1 MSSAFP
7 VWGRV
12 QRVVENGCVSW
23 TVIGDDR
30 RPVEPVEVF
39 LRWLTDT
46 ERSPNTV
53 RAYAGDLRQFW
64 EFLAVRGYEWTELG
78 VEELG
83 DFASWLRSPADNVV
97 VLAGGV
103 PARGGGKGGA
113 GATTTSGR
121 RAVYTRR
128 YRPSTCEP
136 QVATLDL

>member
-1 MSSAFP
+1 MSSALP

-30 RPVEPVEVF
+30 RPVAPVEAF

-64 EFLAVRGYEWTELG
+64 EFVGLRGYDWADLG

-83 DFASWLRSPADNVV
+83 DFASGYGARPTMSSSCRVV
-97 VLAGGV
+97 RR
-103 PARGGGKGGA
+103 RGG
-113 GATTTSGR
+113 R
-121 RAVYTRR
+121 RR
-128 YRPSTCEP
+128 
-136 QVATLDL
+136 